1 MKNKKPI
8 FLLIKI
14 ILVILLRDIVI
25 SEKVSLIQSYC
36 QMRKKAIMRK
46 KFHSNKRSIRQK
58 SYL

>member
-46 KFHSNKRSIRQK
+46 KFHS
-58 SYL
+58 